1 MWRCL
6 LVIGLFSFLASDPAI
21 AQTEAVVP
29 NEKNL
34 QQLYVGL
41 GSQLGIT
48 DNQYLDDNGIGLNA
62 YLNVGLKS
70 NWNFRPGIIQ
80 TNFKD
85 DMSRFEHVTASPGD
99 YPKHRFTST
108 YLLIGKSIEF
118 ENVIQLKGMA
128 GPTYTT
134 YREPYDFQGA
144 PLLYL
149 FHTYK
154 TEFRNHYYIGGL
166 VQAEALFMPGKSA
179 GFTLSGFFNF
189 IPQNSFGGLGLTL
202 NLGLLR
208 REKGYPEIL

>member
-1 MWRCL
+1 MLRNL
-6 LVIGLFSFLASDPAI
+6 LVIGLFSILATYSAI
-21 AQTEAVVP
+21 AQTGAVAP
-29 NEKNL
+29 KEKKL

-48 DNQYLDDNGIGLNA
+48 DNQSMNNNGFGVNA
-62 YLNVGLKS
+62 YLNVGFIS
-70 NWNFRPGIIQ
+70 NWNFRSGIVQ

-149 FHTYK
+149 FRTYK
-154 TEFRNHYYIGGL
+154 TEFRNHYYIGGF

-179 GFTLSGFFNF
+179 GFTLSGFRW
-189 IPQNSFGGLGLTL
+189 PDL
-202 NLGLLR
+202 
-208 REKGYPEIL
+208 